1 MKLQSLPEKG
11 LSALGNKDL
20 WLPPGGSR
28 EWKGLIEMN
37 SGLTSLVFCDFDSV
51 QIQPW
56 QKTTGKWSCRTS
68 GSRIQAHLLC
78 EAAKTNLQREDLLR
92 IPLSSACAL
101 GLKTILRLCLCGHTL
116 LPSSGPTGLPGPGA
130 AVLGVLAGGGCE
142 ELLLSIIRHGLPLL
156 FSLLT
161 ISSAVLGSGMGWLIP
176 NSSSWACWRLRA
188 TWKHRAVGH
197 PPAPQNHSYSF
208 AKTTEAL
215 PIPDISIHYLQ
226 GWGLRIPHFFS
237 HPQFLFI
244 ATQVTLMCNQS
255 WKMVESQRSF
265 RALSECSKTFQ

>member
-1 MKLQSLPEKG
+1 MELQSFPDKG
-11 LSALGNKDL
+11 LSALVNKDL

-28 EWKGLIEMN
+28 EWKGLTEMN
-37 SGLTSLVFCDFDSV
+37 SGLTSPVFCDFDSV

-78 EAAKTNLQREDLLR
+78 EAAETDLQREDLSR
-92 IPLSSACAL
+92 HALSSPCAL
-101 GLKTILRLCLCGHTL
+101 GLRTILRLWLCGHTL
-116 LPSSGPTGLPGPGA
+116 LSSSWPTGLPEA
-130 AVLGVLAGGGCE
+130 AVEGVLAGGGWE
-142 ELLLSIIRHGLPLL
+142 ELPLSIIRHGLLPL

-176 NSSSWACWRLRA
+176 SSSSWACCRLRA

-237 HPQFLFI
+237 PSPSFLFI
-244 ATQVTLMCNQS
+244 ATQVTLMCSQS
-255 WKMVESQRSF
+255 WKTVESQRSF
-265 RALSECSKTFQ
+265 RALSERSKTFQ